1 FMLGFMAGFPYLG
14 GLDERL
20 FTPRLSSPR
29 AKIEAGSVGIADKQ
43 TGVYPI
49 SSPGGWQI
57 IARTPL
63 EFFDKEDEKNPTLL
77 KAGMFLKFK
86 AISKDE
92 FFDIQEQVAKKVY
105 QKEIYEYKNH

>member
-1 FMLGFMAGFPYLG
+1 FPYLG

-20 FTPRLSSPR
+20 FTPRLASPR
-29 AKIEAGSVGIADKQ
+29 TKIEAGSVGIADKQ

-63 EFFDKEDEKNPTLL
+63 EFFNKEDEKNPTLL
-77 KAGMFLKFK
+77 KAGMLLKFK

-92 FFDIQEQVAKKVY
+92 FYDIKEQVLKKSY
-105 QKEIYEYKNH
+105 QKEIYEYKSH